1 MKHFYFIIFF
11 LSVSLLGAQNSD
23 SLFVDFQSKITE
35 LKNTEKRIEL
45 MLEFAEQQYEYNFS
59 FSKGLLEETILL
71 INKSEEL
78 NEKYLAKAYTLQAIV
93 NRREGKYP
101 EALDFNLKA
110 KSIYEKLNDSLNG
123 SDIMHNMGMV
133 YRSQKLH
140 EKAIKLYKES
150 IGIKKQ
156 LNDIHGVAAG
166 YNMMGVSFRQ
176 INELDSALVCYNE
189 ARKLFKSINS
199 FEDIDR
205 VNNNLVALYR
215 DQKKYDEAIN
225 LANDNIARAK
235 IENRNFSLAA
245 AYYNISTI
253 FKRLKDYK
261 TSLQY
266 ADSALLVSKKENY
279 RKKISRAY
287 LRKSFLQH
295 KLGDYEKAYFDYR
308 KFNRYS
314 DSVFNIENIKRIQAL
329 ELNYKFQQEKS
340 KVELLAKQ
348 EESKKQL
355 YRILFLI
362 AILSAISIGYLL
374 YRNYK
379 NKSKILQEQIEKEKI
394 QKELLDAKV
403 KVSEEETKKLVAD
416 NTMRLEFKLEL
427 LDQIKTQIIPEA
439 SGKLKTK
446 LNSLISELQLQI
458 TTEGKLSE
466 IQSKMKDVNQGFDA
480 KLRELYPKL
489 TKTERE
495 VCSLLRLNLSIK
507 EIMTVR
513 NSSMDA
519 VKSTRYRIR
528 KKLGLSSGEELER
541 FIQNIS

>member
-1 MKHFYFIIFF
+1 MKRLFLIIFY
-11 LSVSLLGAQNSD
+11 LTVSVAFSQYSD
-23 SLFVDFQSKITE
+23 SLYVDFQKKINQTN
-35 LKNTEKRIEL
+35 KTDQRVDL
-45 MLEFAEQQYEYNFS
+45 MLSFAEEQYEYNFS
-59 FSKGLLEETILL
+59 FSKQLIDEAVELIRKNKKIET
-71 INKSEEL
+71 
-78 NEKYLAKAYTLQAIV
+78 KYLAKAYTLQGII

-101 EALDFNLKA
+101 EALEYNLKA
-110 KSIYEKLNDSLNG
+110 KAIYEKLNDSLNG

-150 IGIKKQ
+150 IGIKEK
-156 LNDIHGVAAG
+156 LKDTHGLAAS

-176 INELDSALVCYNE
+176 LKQLDSALVCYNT
-189 ARKLFKSINS
+189 ARKLFESVSS
-199 FEDIDR
+199 FDDIDR

-215 DQKKYDEAIN
+215 DQKRYNQAIK
-225 LANDNIARAK
+225 LANNNIARAK
-235 IENRNFSLAA
+235 NENRNFSLSA
-245 AYYNISTI
+245 AYYNMSTI
-253 FKRLKDYK
+253 YKRLKDYK
-261 TSLQY
+261 SSLSY
-266 ADSALLVSKKENY
+266 ADSALIVSKKENY

-355 YRILFLI
+355 YLILFLVT
-362 AILSAISIGYLL
+362 ILSAIIIGYLW
-374 YRNYK
+374 YKNSK
-379 NKSKILQEQIEKEKI
+379 NKSKILEEQVEKEKI

-403 KVSEEETKKLVAD
+403 KASNEETKKLVAD
-416 NTMRLEFKLEL
+416 NSMRLEFKQEL
-427 LDQIKTQIIPEA
+427 LDQIKSHILPDANGE
-439 SGKLKTK
+439 LKFK
-446 LNSLISELQLQI
+446 LNSLISELQLQV

-466 IQSKMKDVNQGFDA
+466 IQSKITDVNQGFDA

-495 VCSLLRLNLSIK
+495 VCALLRVNLSIK

-513 NSSMDA
+513 NASLDS

-528 KKLGLSSGEELER
+528 KKMGLNSGEELER
-541 FIQNIS
+541 FIQSI